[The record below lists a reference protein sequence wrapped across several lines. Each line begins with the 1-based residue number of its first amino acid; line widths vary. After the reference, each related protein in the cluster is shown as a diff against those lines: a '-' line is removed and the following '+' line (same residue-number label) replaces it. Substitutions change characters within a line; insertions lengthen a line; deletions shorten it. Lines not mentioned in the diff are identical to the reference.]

1 MIARAVLCA
10 LAAATAAS
18 AGVRIS
24 LVEHDTERILSGAVT
39 LPPVEVGA
47 VVPLKFRIRATGTEN
62 VRLDRAGVAGAE
74 FVVIASPRL
83 PILLLPGAYVD
94 LDAEFRPGLPGAGS
108 GILEVNDL
116 RITIVTQA
124 LPAPVLRAEGGG
136 VLRPGEPARFGDV
149 ELGGRAVRTFV
160 VENPASERVT
170 VTRLEV
176 VGLAFNAPVRPVPFI
191 LEARTSYSFEIT
203 FEPKSEGR
211 HGAFLYLNSRE
222 FTVEG
227 VATMPAVSKP
237 RLALDPVSP
246 RCGQQAKIAVRID
259 SPAAWAVD
267 GVLRM
272 EFDGATDPAVR
283 FIAGDGRALAFRI
296 AAGDT
301 VARFGAADAAD
312 FQTGSTAGRITFTA
326 ELRSYREQLT
336 LDLARAP
343 VEFDSAE
350 ARRAS
355 ASAEVTLSAFDNTRS
370 ATELGFTFFDMGGRM
385 IGRSAIRVDATAD
398 FRRYFD
404 SSTLGGAFS
413 LRAVFPVRGAVSS
426 IGSVDVEV
434 VNSQGTARRNVK
446 MTE

>member
-1 MIARAVLCA
+1 MIARAVSCV
-10 LAAATAAS
+10 LAAAIGAS
-18 AGVRIS
+18 AGVRVSI
-24 LVEHDTERILSGAVT
+24 VEHGTERIVSGAIT
-39 LPPVEVGA
+39 LPAVEVGA
-47 VVPLKFRIRATGTEN
+47 VVPLKFRVRATGTEN
-62 VRLDRAGVAGAE
+62 VRIERAGVSGAE
-74 FVVIASPRL
+74 FFVTAAPKL

-94 LDAEFRPGLPGAGS
+94 VDAEFRPVLPGRGS
-108 GILEVNDL
+108 GILEANDV
-116 RITIVTQA
+116 RISIITQA
-124 LPAPVLRAEGGG
+124 LPAPVLRADGGA
-136 VLRPGEPARFGDV
+136 VLRPGEPASFGDV
-149 ELGGRAVRTFV
+149 ELGGRAVRKFI

-176 VGLAFNAPVRPVPFI
+176 AGPAFSSPARPVPFI
-191 LEARTSYSFEIT
+191 LEPGTSYLFEIT

-222 FTVEG
+222 FTIEG

-237 RLALDPVSP
+237 RLTLDPAAP
-246 RCGQQAKIAVRID
+246 RCGQQAKVAVRID
-259 SPAAWAVD
+259 APIAWPVD

-272 EFDGATDPAVR
+272 EFDGAPDPAVR
-283 FIAGDGRALAFRI
+283 FIAGEGRALAFRI

-301 VARFGAADAAD
+301 AARFGSADAAG

-326 ELRSYREQLT
+326 ELLSYREQLT

-355 ASAEVTLSAFDNTRS
+355 ASVEVTLAAFDNTRS
-370 ATELGFTFFDMGGRM
+370 AAELGFTFFDNGGRM
-385 IGRSAIRVDATAD
+385 IGRSAIRVDAAAD

-404 SSTLGGAFS
+404 SSALGGVFS
-413 LRAVFPVRGAVSS
+413 LRAVFPVRGDVSA